1 MGDSNSV
8 LPISSSVKKMFVD
21 RCYKIGRRQIHVV
34 DELVT
39 KWLSEEV
46 NDADVK
52 VASYLKPA
60 KSCIDQVNEVKSLFD
75 SVQTFDGW
83 SVSTEERIVEKLKE
97 KGMLDEVYIDR
108 LRRVYSLGRDKM
120 KTVEEAIDNALDV
133 LEEKPKQLGK
143 TPEEWR
149 KAHQKPVEQKEE
161 LDVTEPEQEPEQ
173 CKHRRTEILNI
184 RKNGK
189 TELKCLDC
197 GLKMLGKGRDQGES
211 ER

>member
-8 LPISSSVKKMFVD
+8 LPISSSVKKMFID
-21 RCYKIGRRQIHVV
+21 RCYKIGRKQIHVV

-108 LRRVYSLGRDKM
+108 LRRVYSLGRNKM
-120 KTVEEAIDNALDV
+120 KTVEEAIDKALDV
-133 LEEKPKQLGK
+133 LEEEKPTQLGK

-149 KAHQKPVEQKEE
+149 KAHQKPECRHLRTKSMVVKGDRRMQK
-161 LDVTEPEQEPEQ
+161 
-173 CKHRRTEILNI
+173 CS
-184 RKNGK
+184 
-189 TELKCLDC
+189 DC
-197 GLKMLGKGRDQGES
+197 GLEIWSEKRD
-211 ER
+211 